1 MQNTG
6 IEKQIQDG
14 DLKYIDHVIEYKIMD
29 MCGLFTSSA
38 YTRFSSNASTAES
51 YIECIEDV
59 VVEIQVNYINNIN
72 DSVLLFFCYCTKLLK

>member
-38 YTRFSSNASTAES
+38 YTRFSYKASTAES
-51 YIECIEDV
+51 YI
-59 VVEIQVNYINNIN
+59 EIQVNYINNIN
-72 DSVLLFFCYCTKLLK
+72 DSVLLLLY